1 MPNELPAAP
10 RFKRSPLRPLALALP
25 LFAAAAAAQ
34 AAPAWVAKAG
44 RSPLLETLQA
54 RELLASGESLHV
66 VLSLKLRNEAAL
78 DAFNA
83 EATRVGSPAYGQWLS
98 DAQFLSRHAPTEA
111 QVAAVV
117 DHLRKAGFINITVA
131 PNRLLVEADGTAGVA
146 RTAFRTE
153 LARYEVEGRRVFA
166 NVREASVPK
175 ALDGIVLSVLGLQT
189 VDQLHTL
196 ARVQDPAAAVAARGP
211 QPQAAVAA
219 HGFNPLAYQQ
229 AYGVGSTPTA
239 INTSVGIISAGDMTA
254 TLSDFAQFKA
264 ANGLSTPTPTV
275 VTVGTP
281 GTDTSGTIEWDLDSQ
296 SIAGITGG
304 GVKGIVFYTANSL
317 ANANITAAYNRAV
330 TDGAVKIVN
339 VSLGECESSANSDG
353 SLAADDQIFKA
364 GIAKGMFFSVS
375 SGDSGSHECKVLLK
389 TKNNVSVSSP
399 ASSPY
404 VVAVGGTT
412 LLTDAAGNYASE
424 SAWSGSGGGFSSYE
438 TRPSWQ
444 NGVVTTSTRGV
455 PDVALAADPN
465 TGAIIIVNG
474 KSTQVGGT
482 SLASPLFVG
491 LYARIESA
499 TGNSHGFPNP
509 SLYAT
514 IPTTPGLLHD
524 VTTGSNG
531 TSSTTAYYS
540 AKAGWDAVTGFGSP
554 IIGSLYGYV
563 AAHPAF

>member
-1 MPNELPAAP
+1 MPKLSLAAP
-10 RFKRSPLRPLALALP
+10 RSKRFTLRPLALALP
-25 LFAAAAAAQ
+25 LLAATAAAQ
-34 AAPAWVAKAG
+34 AAPAWVTKAG
-44 RSPLLETLQA
+44 RLPLLDGLQA

-117 DHLRKAGFINITVA
+117 DHLRKAGFVNITVA

-146 RTAFRTE
+146 RSAFRTE
-153 LARYEVEGRRVFA
+153 LARFEVEGRRLFA
-166 NVREASVPK
+166 NIREASVPK
-175 ALDGIVLSVLGLQT
+175 ALDGIVQSVLGLQN

-196 ARVQDPAAAVAARGP
+196 ARVVEPSAARGV

-239 INTSVGIISAGDMTA
+239 ANTTVGIISAGDLSA

-264 ANGLSTPTPTV
+264 QNNLSTPTPTV

-304 GVKGIVFYTANSL
+304 GIQGIVFYAANSL

-330 TDGAVKIVN
+330 TDGVVKLVN

-364 GIAKGMFFSVS
+364 GIAKGIIFSVS
-375 SGDSGSHECKVLLK
+375 SGDSGSHECSVLFK

-424 SAWSGSGGGFSSYE
+424 SAWSGSGGGYSAYE
-438 TRPSWQ
+438 ARPSWQ
-444 NGVVTTSTRGV
+444 ANVVTGTKRGV

-509 SLYAT
+509 SFYST
-514 IPTTPGLLHD
+514 FPTTPGLVHD

-531 TSSTTAYYS
+531 TSSTTAYYA
-540 AKAGWDAVTGFGSP
+540 AKAGWDPVTGFGSP
-554 IIGSLYGYV
+554 IIGSLYSYV

>member
-1 MPNELPAAP
+1 MPKLSLAAP
-10 RFKRSPLRPLALALP
+10 RSKRFTLRPLALALP
-25 LFAAAAAAQ
+25 LLAATAAAQ
-34 AAPAWVAKAG
+34 AAPAWVTKAG
-44 RSPLLETLQA
+44 RLPLLDGLQA

-111 QVAAVV
+111 EVAAVV
-117 DHLRKAGFINITVA
+117 DHLRKAGFVNITVA

-146 RTAFRTE
+146 RSAFRTE
-153 LARYEVEGRRVFA
+153 LARFEVEGRRLFA
-166 NVREASVPK
+166 NIREASVPK
-175 ALDGIVLSVLGLQT
+175 ALDDIVQSVLGLQN

-196 ARVQDPAAAVAARGP
+196 ARVVEPSAARGV
-211 QPQAAVAA
+211 QLQAAVAA

-239 INTSVGIISAGDMTA
+239 ANTTVGIISAGDLSA

-264 ANGLSTPTPTV
+264 QNNLSTPTPTV

-304 GVKGIVFYTANSL
+304 GIQGIVFYAANSL

-330 TDGAVKIVN
+330 TDGVVKLVN

-364 GIAKGMFFSVS
+364 GIAKGIIFSVS
-375 SGDSGSHECKVLLK
+375 SGDSGSHECSVLFK

-424 SAWSGSGGGFSSYE
+424 SAWSGSGGGYSAYE
-438 TRPSWQ
+438 ARPSWQ
-444 NGVVTTSTRGV
+444 ANVVTGTKRGV

-509 SLYAT
+509 SFYST
-514 IPTTPGLLHD
+514 FPSTSGLVHD

-531 TSSTTAYYS
+531 TSSTTAYYA
-540 AKAGWDAVTGFGSP
+540 AKAGWDPVTGFGSP
-554 IIGSLYGYV
+554 IIGSLYSYV